1 MGAAVLAEQL
11 EGSAPGLVALAGQI
25 LQGLLAGGHLPAA
38 DDAAVLVLHQVL
50 LLQTTGGMLGSAVEH
65 LSLRANSHLKLSH
78 LILVAAKL
86 NEIAVAN
93 REWNG
98 LRMCGCAGYAKS

>member
-1 MGAAVLAEQL
+1 
-11 EGSAPGLVALAGQI
+11 
-25 LQGLLAGGHLPAA
+25 
-38 DDAAVLVLHQVL
+38 
-50 LLQTTGGMLGSAVEH
+50 MLGSAVEH